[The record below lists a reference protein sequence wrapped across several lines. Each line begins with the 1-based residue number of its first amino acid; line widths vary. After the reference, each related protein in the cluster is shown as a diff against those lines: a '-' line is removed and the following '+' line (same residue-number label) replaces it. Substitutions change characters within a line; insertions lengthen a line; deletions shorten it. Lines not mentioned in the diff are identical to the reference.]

1 MTTGHPFP
9 AHAFPL
15 PRSAFRYGR
24 TGPWPQPAAD
34 QPMFMAAEVMHL
46 PKAEQKHWD
55 WTVRLNYLKAMLTKT
70 PLALY
75 NWFIHSRID
84 HLSDAECAW
93 MLTTT
98 CYAKYLRRRTAAD
111 LAGSDF
117 VAHLGPLD
125 PAREYL
131 ISDFT
136 TMQDL
141 TPYPGMF
148 VAPTVVLYG
157 RATSAKDYQ
166 LLAISIGHLQGGRW
180 QHLVMTPADGHA
192 WTLSKYYAVQG
203 AAHMT
208 SLSGHP
214 ATHFP
219 YDTVNA
225 ITVSAIPTAH
235 TLFKLLAP
243 HLELHLAVDHAV
255 LEGGDSIVS
264 ERHGEFYAP
273 YVCDGTNIRQLVP
286 TGYIGYPNPLSKYQP
301 SDTPGP
307 NYQPW
312 RYPKAAPSI
321 PTDYGRFLAEYYETV
336 RGFVRE
342 VIAPL
347 AQDDDGLV
355 DPLVQASVKDK
366 ATREALA
373 AGPAGARLQREE
385 ERFYIRRWAHY
396 IAQILPGFPDEDAIL
411 APGAPGDPYPNLVA
425 ALTTYIWDVGI
436 AHGLEHNA
444 YYKLGPHRTG
454 FRVRIPPPAGRDIPA
469 FRRRDVLHGWDMF
482 KSTLAFE
489 MFFRPH
495 IVTHLLD
502 ADYPFDDPAQQA
514 AAARFKQ
521 ALRATEQRL
530 AAQGVNLDQ
539 YARLDEL
546 ASSIQY

>member
-1 MTTGHPFP
+1 MLTARTFQQR
-9 AHAFPL
+9 AFPL

-46 PKAEQKHWD
+46 PKAEQKHWN
-55 WTVRLNYLKAMLTKT
+55 WTVRINYIKAMLTKL
-70 PLALY
+70 PLAFY
-75 NWFIHSRID
+75 NWFVHSRID
-84 HLSDAECAW
+84 HATDAECAW

-98 CYAKYLRRRTAAD
+98 CYAKYLRRRTAEQ
-111 LAGSDF
+111 LKGSDF
-117 VAHLGPLD
+117 ETTLGRFD
-125 PAREYL
+125 PQREYL

-141 TPYPGMF
+141 DPYPGIH
-148 VAPTVVLYG
+148 VAPTVVLFG
-157 RATSAKDYQ
+157 RAASGKGYE
-166 LLAISIGHLQGGRW
+166 LLAISIGHLEGNRW
-180 QHLVMTPADGHA
+180 KHLVLTPADSHA
-192 WTLSKYYAVQG
+192 WTLAKYYAIQG

-225 ITVSAIPTAH
+225 ITVSSIPTAH
-235 TLFKLLAP
+235 LLFKLLEP

-273 YVCDGTNIRQLVP
+273 YACNGTNIRQLVP
-286 TGYIGYPNPLSKYQP
+286 TGYIGYPNPLSKYEP
-301 SDTPGP
+301 SNEPGP
-307 NYQPW
+307 NYKPW
-312 RYPKAAPSI
+312 TYPKAAPDI
-321 PTDYGRFLAEYYETV
+321 PTDYGRFLAAYYETV
-336 RGFVRE
+336 RGYVRE
-342 VIAPL
+342 VVGQIAAL
-347 AQDDDGLV
+347 GDSAQ
-355 DPLVQASVKDK
+355 
-366 ATREALA
+366 
-373 AGPAGARLQREE
+373 GAEQRY
-385 ERFYIRRWAHY
+385 YIQRWAHY
-396 IAQILPGFPDEDAIL
+396 IAQVLPGFPDEHAIL
-411 APGAPGDPYPNLVA
+411 APGSDGDPYPNLVA
-425 ALTTYIWDVGI
+425 AVTTYIWDVGI
-436 AHGLEHNA
+436 AHGLEHNS

-454 FRVRIPPPAGRDIPA
+454 FRVRIPPPASRQIPA
-469 FRRRDVLHGWDMF
+469 FSRKDVLHGWDLF

-502 ADYPFDDPAQQA
+502 SQYNFDDPALRA
-514 AAARFKQ
+514 AAERFKQ

-530 AAQGVNLDQ
+530 VDEGVNLDQ
-539 YARLDEL
+539 YARLHEL